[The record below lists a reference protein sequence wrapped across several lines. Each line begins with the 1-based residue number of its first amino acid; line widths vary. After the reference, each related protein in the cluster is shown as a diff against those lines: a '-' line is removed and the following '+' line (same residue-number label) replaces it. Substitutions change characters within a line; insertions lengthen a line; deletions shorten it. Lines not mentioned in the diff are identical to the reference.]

1 MKFTRSLTLAG
12 VVTLVW
18 LVSFIPAADAGEI
31 SGPYAN
37 RFSQSDVVQI
47 KTAVS
52 KERGISHS
60 VKKIEA
66 LRPDK
71 VAIQTATRSAVDED
85 TYYDFNAYKRS
96 GTWTI
101 DVNSIQISIEKR
113 DFRTNGP
120 TFIR

>member
-1 MKFTRSLTLAG
+1 MKLARSLTLAG
-12 VVTLVW
+12 IVTLVW

-47 KTAVS
+47 KAAVS

-66 LRPDK
+66 VRPDK

-101 DVNSIQISIEKR
+101 DVSSILVSIEKR
-113 DFRTNGP
+113 DFRTHGP
-120 TFIR
+120 DLIR

>member
-1 MKFTRSLTLAG
+1 MRAPLILVIGLFLSAANAG
-12 VVTLVW
+12 
-18 LVSFIPAADAGEI
+18 AGEV
-31 SGPYAN
+31 SGPYAKQL
-37 RFSQSDVVQI
+37 SQSDLAQI

-85 TYYDFNAYKRS
+85 TYYDFNARKRS

-101 DVNSIQISIEKR
+101 DVSSIQVSIEKR